1 MWPFLKSGQKVIVRK
16 TPAKDLKI
24 GDLLLYKAGNQI
36 VCHRLI
42 RKDNPG
48 GNYVLYTRGDLS
60 LSAPEKI
67 TEEMLLGRVC
77 GIIKKDKIINCGVE
91 NQQFINRVIVIIAPL
106 IAWLI
111 ERGQRLFY

>member
-16 TPAKDLKI
+16 TPLKDLKT
-24 GDLLLYKAGNQI
+24 GDLLLYNSGNQI

-42 RKDNPG
+42 RKDKPG
-48 GNYVLYTRGDLS
+48 ENYLLYTRGDLS

-77 GIIKKDKIINCGVE
+77 GIIKNDKLINCGAE
-91 NQQFINRVIVIIAPL
+91 NQQFLYRAIVIIAPL

-111 ERGQRLFY
+111 ERGQRLFN